1 LPIYKINCR
10 LYRTKRKAL
19 KCTNKF
25 NLYYVYILY
34 MENID
39 IVVSR
44 YNEDL
49 KWMNEYPFNKFQ
61 YIVYNKGV
69 NENFCKK

>member
-1 LPIYKINCR
+1 
-10 LYRTKRKAL
+10 
-19 KCTNKF
+19 
-25 NLYYVYILY
+25 